1 MCPHIDANW
10 TDHGEA
16 GLEVREDAA
25 GGKEGE
31 EREREREGGG
41 EKWRYPS
48 RREYLARQ
56 RAEVTNVSSRARAA
70 ERRSR
75 QGEEAVFDPRR

>member
-31 EREREREGGG
+31 ERERERGREGG
-41 EKWRYPS
+41 
-48 RREYLARQ
+48 
-56 RAEVTNVSSRARAA
+56 EVAIPEQEGVPCETACRGNKRLLESSRG
-70 ERRSR
+70 
-75 QGEEAVFDPRR
+75 GEEVAAR